1 MRTPFGWVL
10 AAVLVSGCASAAA
23 PTESRAALPIVD
35 VKMLAGTWT
44 GYVVID
50 TGFRVDNASLVIS
63 DTGSFQ
69 TSGQAR
75 GRGFTVDGEI
85 AAANGNATYRTT
97 RGSSG
102 TVTLFKAGGKD
113 LLRFDGSTAT
123 ATGYSEWER
132 AK

>member
-1 MRTPFGWVL
+1 MRTFLGGSL
-10 AAVLVSGCASAAA
+10 AAVFVAGCATAA
-23 PTESRAALPIVD
+23 PTEPRAALPIVD
-35 VKMLAGTWT
+35 VKMLAGAWT

-50 TGFRVDNASLVIS
+50 TGLRVDNASLVIG
-63 DTGSFQ
+63 DTGSFL

-75 GRGFTVDGEI
+75 GRGLTVNGEI
-85 AAANGNATYRTT
+85 TAASGNATYRTT

-102 TVTLFKAGGKD
+102 TLTLFKAGGGKE

-132 AK
+132 SR